1 MVFTVFLRCVMIS
14 KYLPSYKVLYYGTRI
29 YTTRQRRCGVESVRG
44 DSSMTFQFELI
55 ATDGRAR
62 AARLSLHPR
71 ESRTPMFMPVGTQ
84 GACASPLVRNAE
96 RGQK

>member
-1 MVFTVFLRCVMIS
+1 MRDDIEILTFVQGI
-14 KYLPSYKVLYYGTRI
+14 LYYGTRI
-29 YTTRQRRCGVESVRG
+29 YTTRQRRCGVESVRV
-44 DSSMTFQFELI
+44 DLSMTFQFELI

>member
-1 MVFTVFLRCVMIS
+1 
-14 KYLPSYKVLYYGTRI
+14 
-29 YTTRQRRCGVESVRG
+29 
-44 DSSMTFQFELI
+44 MTFQFELI

-84 GACASPLVRNAE
+84 GACSSPLVRNAE